1 VSLFVGRIERVQD
14 TEAGR
19 SGVVTVRGVL
29 REVAL
34 DCVPGARVGDSVLVN
49 AGVALSR
56 LEDEGGDSGED
67 GPCA

>member
-1 VSLFVGRIERVQD
+1 MSLFVGRIEAVQE

-34 DCVPGARVGDSVLVN
+34 DCVPEAGVGDSVLVS

-56 LEDEGGDSGED
+56 MEDDGCARQED
-67 GPCA
+67 GSCA

>member
-1 VSLFVGRIERVQD
+1 MSLFVGRIEVVQE

-19 SGVVTVRGVL
+19 CGVVTVRGAR

-34 DCVPGARVGDSVLVN
+34 DCVPGVQVGDSVLVS

-56 LEDEGGDSGED
+56 IGDEGGDREED
-67 GPCA
+67 GSCA

>member
-1 VSLFVGRIERVQD
+1 VSLFVGRIEAVQE

-19 SGVVTVRGVL
+19 LGVVTVRGAR

-34 DCVPGARVGDSVLVN
+34 DCVPGARVGDSVLVS

-56 LEDEGGDSGED
+56 IEDEGSDRGED
-67 GPCA
+67 GSCA

>member
-1 VSLFVGRIERVQD
+1 VSLFVGRIEMVQE

-19 SGVVTVRGVL
+19 SGVVTVRGAR

-34 DCVPGARVGDSVLVN
+34 DCVPEAGVGDSVLVS

-56 LEDEGGDSGED
+56 IEDDGGERQED
-67 GPCA
+67 GSCA

>member
-1 VSLFVGRIERVQD
+1 MSLFVGRIEVVEV

-19 SGVVTVRGVL
+19 SGVVTVRGAR

-34 DCVPGARVGDSVLVN
+34 DCVPAARVGDSVLVS

-56 LEDEGGDSGED
+56 IDDPDEVREEDE
-67 GPCA
+67 PCA

>member
-1 VSLFVGRIERVQD
+1 MSLFVGRIERIQE

-34 DCVPGARVGDSVLVN
+34 DCVPGARVGDSVLVS
-49 AGVALSR
+49 AGVALSC
-56 LEDEGGDSGED
+56 LEDEGHEKVED
-67 GPCA
+67 ASCA

>member
-1 VSLFVGRIERVQD
+1 MSLFVGRIEVVQE

-19 SGVVTVRGVL
+19 LGVVTVRGAL

-34 DCVPGARVGDSVLVN
+34 DCVPGARVGDSVLVS

-56 LEDEGGDSGED
+56 IEDQGEGREED
-67 GPCA
+67 GSCA